1 MQKVS
6 RRIISGILFYFS
18 LLLLSVLLFLQFS
31 FVQTFIA
38 KKVLNSI
45 STYTDHEIS
54 LDRIRVS
61 WLDNAEFQGLLIYDT
76 KKDTMIYAESISVN
90 YKIMDLIRGKY
101 LQIEEVASDNLFLN
115 LVKYDSVTELNLTGF
130 LQSITIPS
138 SPDSDSSKTSSTI
151 SVEHILLE
159 ELSFR
164 LTDKTK
170 NRRINKVD
178 FSHLNLKIPLVD
190 LTDFQL
196 GSDTIIGNLNHFEG
210 KELNSGF
217 AIEALETVFRVSSKS
232 LSLHHLDLKTASST
246 ITDSLEFSYTGLNDF
261 SSFTDSVSFVFR
273 FKESKISKR
282 DIQLIMGINQLKSDI
297 FLNGF
302 FEGTVGDFYVE
313 DARIGLGSSTY
324 WQGEIS
330 CFGLPDLKRTFI
342 LADIVDSHL
351 VPADLEPYIGKMT
364 ENLRRMGKIDFNGSF
379 AGFLND
385 FVAKGDFKT
394 DQGSVYSDINLKIP
408 DDPSEMSYN
417 GNLELDNV
425 NIGAFL
431 KNDFIQSINLVANI
445 EGNGITP
452 DNADF
457 NLRATLLHSG
467 LMGYIYDSLSVNGYF
482 KKNFFKGEITIED
495 PNCKLRG
502 NTEID
507 LRGDNQFLDVDI
519 VTRKLLMDTLNLT
532 NRNISAIGHIDLS
545 IQNFDMDDLVG
556 DLKIDSAILKLD
568 DKIIPLNSVKFSA
581 SFDKDSIRNIFLGF
595 PGVRSEIS
603 GDFKLSDIVAD
614 FPLLVKGYAKKLQ
627 IADAVGVDSL
637 LLPGSG
643 EKYRIKANV
652 ELLDVSSYLD
662 SLQLPVSI
670 SKGSILEMS
679 YRQGKS
685 SNISIYYRGDSLRI
699 DGNTFKNL
707 ILEINGSSTPSSGNV
722 LTNFIFRSTSQNLQG
737 IPETNDLLL
746 EGVWYDQLINLSLLL
761 KQPSSSTD
769 ITIESQIILSQDSV
783 VFKVLPSNIIILNDQ
798 WSFNLSNNITF
809 KSGDIMLKNFE
820 IYDQSESIRV
830 SGIVS
835 DNKNTSV
842 NITIEDLNMDKANL
856 FSEIK
861 FDGFLNGSF
870 DFFRDH
876 VDQPMRYDGGFFLKN
891 LKYDNILLGDLD
903 GSSRWEPSTRSIYS
917 TMEVK
922 RDDFKSVQIKGYY
935 FPAKSYDQLDF
946 DIDFN
951 QADLSIA
958 RPFVEK
964 NISDM
969 KGTASGQL
977 KLLGSISKPEIIGDF
992 SVENGSGRVLYL
1004 NTPYSFS
1011 GRINFDP
1018 QNIGFTQFDL
1028 IDRKGAVANLYG
1040 QISHDYF
1047 SNFVADLSLAFQNF
1061 EFLNTTLPDNKL
1073 YYGSAYVSGKLDILG
1088 PLNDLFIKA
1097 DVKTEPNTRFFIP
1110 VSESTSPGQEEF
1122 IQFVDFSDTISFIDD
1137 KDKGVAISGITLDFD
1152 IEITPDAY
1160 CELIF
1165 DIKKGDII
1173 RGRGRGNLKLSLSS
1187 DGEFSMFG
1195 PLDIT
1200 EGAYNFTLSNLIN
1213 KEFEIVPGSRITWYG
1228 DPYDAQLNLEATYL
1242 QRASF
1247 EELESSSERD
1257 EAEMSNKVPILV
1269 VLNIDGSIVTP
1280 NIGFDLRLENES
1292 DANTQNEGKLS
1303 RIRNDEQE
1311 LRRQFISLL
1320 FLKRFSPY
1328 ESFSLGSGQ
1337 GISGSVSEIL
1347 SNQLSYLISQID
1359 ENLEI
1364 EVDLAALNDESFNTF
1379 QLRFA
1384 YTFLDGR
1391 LKVTRG
1397 GGFGNDQDV
1406 NQNVLNN
1413 IVGDWSVEYSLTRDG
1428 RLRAKVFRNTNEQLL
1443 NTDDSLSQE
1452 TGISLRFVH
1461 SFNDLTEL
1469 LTSKRNEAIRR
1480 RKKEKE
1486 KNAAANN
1493 DSNLD
1498 SSTN

>member
-6 RRIISGILFYFS
+6 RRIISGILFYSSIFF
-18 LLLLSVLLFLQFS
+18 LSALLFLQFS
-31 FVQTFIA
+31 IVQTYIA
-38 KKVLNSI
+38 QKALKRI
-45 STYTDHEIS
+45 SNYTDHEIS
-54 LDRIRVS
+54 LNKISIS
-61 WLDNAEFQGLLIYDT
+61 WLDNVEFQDLLIYDT
-76 KKDTMIYAESISVN
+76 EKDTMIYAESISVD
-90 YKIMDLIRGKY
+90 YKIMHLLKGEY
-101 LQIEEVASDNLFLN
+101 LQIEEVVSDNLLLN
-115 LVKYDSVTELNLTGF
+115 LVKHDSVKELNLTRF
-130 LQSITIPS
+130 LQSISSLS
-138 SPDSDSSKTSSTI
+138 SPDSNSSKESSAI
-151 SVEHILLE
+151 SIEHIFLE
-159 ELSFR
+159 ELNFR

-170 NRRINKVD
+170 NRLIDRID
-178 FSHLNLKIPLVD
+178 FSHLNLEIPILD
-190 LTDFQL
+190 LIDFQL
-196 GSDTIIGNLNHFEG
+196 SSDTIIGDLNHFES

-217 AIEALETVFRVSSKS
+217 AIEALETIFRVSSKS
-232 LSLHHLDLKTASST
+232 LSLHDLDLKTTNST
-246 ITDSLEFSYTGLNDF
+246 IADSLEFFYTGLNDF
-261 SSFTDSVSFVFR
+261 SSFADSVSFALR

-282 DIQLIMGINQLKSDI
+282 DIQLVTGIDQLKSDI
-297 FLNGF
+297 SLDGF
-302 FEGTVGDFYVE
+302 FEGTIGDFNVE

-330 CFGLPDLKRTFI
+330 CFGLPDLKKTFV

-351 VPADLEPYIGKMT
+351 VPTDLEPYLGKIT
-364 ENLRRMGKIDFNGSF
+364 ENLKRMGKINFKGSF
-379 AGFLND
+379 AGFIND

-408 DDPSEMSYN
+408 DDPTEMSYN

-431 KNDFIQSINLVANI
+431 KNDFIQNINLVANI
-445 EGNGITP
+445 EGKGITP

-457 NLRATLLHSG
+457 NLKATMLNSG
-467 LMGYIYDSLSVNGYF
+467 LMGYIYDSLSVNGHF
-482 KKNFFKGEITIED
+482 QKNFLKSEIIIED

-502 NTEID
+502 NTELDI
-507 LRGDNQFLDVDI
+507 RGDNRFLNVDI
-519 VTRKLLMDTLNLT
+519 VTRKFLMDTLNLT
-532 NRNISAIGHIDLS
+532 NKNISAVGHIDLS
-545 IQNFDMDDLVG
+545 IQNFDIDNLVG
-556 DLKIDSAILKLD
+556 DLNIDSAILKLN
-568 DKIIPLNSVKFSA
+568 DKIIPLDSVKFSA
-581 SFDKDSIRNIFLGF
+581 SFDKDSIRNIFLSF

-603 GDFKLSDIVAD
+603 GDFRLSDILAD
-614 FPLLVKGYAKKLQ
+614 FPLLAKGYANKLQ
-627 IADAVGVDSL
+627 IEDAIGVDSL
-637 LLPGSG
+637 FLSGSG

-652 ELLDVSSYLD
+652 KLLNISPYLD
-662 SLQLPVSI
+662 SLQIPVSI

-685 SNISIYYRGDSLRI
+685 SNISIYYRGDSLGI
-699 DGNTFKNL
+699 DGNTFNNP
-707 ILEINGSSTPSSGNV
+707 ILEMNGSSTASSGSV

-746 EGVWYDQLINLSLLL
+746 EGVWYDELINLSLLL
-761 KQPSSSTD
+761 KQPSSLTD
-769 ITIESQIILSQDSV
+769 IRIESQVILSQDSV
-783 VFKVLPSNIIILNDQ
+783 VFRVLPSDIIILDDQ

-809 KSGDIMLKNFE
+809 KSGDITLKNFE

-835 DNKNTSV
+835 NNRNTSV
-842 NITIEDLNMDKANL
+842 NIAIEDLNMNKANL
-856 FSEIK
+856 FSEIE

-876 VDQPMRYDGGFFLKN
+876 VDQPMRYNGGFILENF
-891 LKYDNILLGDLD
+891 KYDNILLGDLD
-903 GSSRWEPSTRSIYS
+903 CSSKWEPSTRSIYS
-917 TMEVK
+917 TIEVR
-922 RDDFKSVQIKGYY
+922 RDDFKSVQIRGYY
-935 FPAKSYDQLDF
+935 FPAQSSDQLDF
-946 DIDFN
+946 DVDFN

-958 RPFVEK
+958 RPFVDK
-964 NISDM
+964 NISDL

-977 KLLGSISKPEIIGDF
+977 KLLGSISRPEIIGDF
-992 SVENGSGRVLYL
+992 SVKNGSGRVLYL

-1018 QNIGFTQFDL
+1018 QSIGFTQFDL
-1028 IDRKGAVANLYG
+1028 VDRKGAIANLYG

-1061 EFLNTTLPDNKL
+1061 EFLNTTLLDNTL
-1073 YYGSAYVSGKLDILG
+1073 YYGSAYMSGKVDILG

-1110 VSESTSPGQEEF
+1110 VSESTSSSQEEF
-1122 IQFVDFSDTISFIDD
+1122 IQFVDFSDTISYLDD
-1137 KDKGVAISGITLDFD
+1137 KDKGVAITGLALDFD
-1152 IEITPDAY
+1152 IEVTPDAY

-1228 DPYDAQLNLEATYL
+1228 DPYDAQLSLEATYL

-1257 EAEMSNKVPILV
+1257 ETEMSNKVPVLV

-1347 SNQLSYLISQID
+1347 SNQLSYLVSQID
-1359 ENLEI
+1359 ENLEV
-1364 EVDLAALNDESFNTF
+1364 EVDLAALDDESFNTF

-1397 GGFGNDQDV
+1397 GSFGSDQDV
-1406 NQNVLNN
+1406 NQNVLND
-1413 IVGDWSVEYSLTRDG
+1413 IVGDWSVEYSLTKDG

-1443 NTDDSLSQE
+1443 NTDDRLSQE

-1486 KNAAANN
+1486 KNAVSDN
-1493 DSNLD
+1493 DPNLD